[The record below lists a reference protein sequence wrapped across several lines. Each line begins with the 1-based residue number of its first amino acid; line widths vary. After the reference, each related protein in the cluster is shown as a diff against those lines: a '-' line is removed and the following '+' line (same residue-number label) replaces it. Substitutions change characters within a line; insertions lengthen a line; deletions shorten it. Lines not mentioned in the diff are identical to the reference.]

1 MIRAVG
7 AVVGGL
13 VTWVVVASVGNR
25 LLRIA
30 LPGYA
35 EVEVAMTFTQ
45 AMLVDRLV
53 LGAASSLCAGFV
65 GALIAKRNGIA
76 DKVLA
81 GILLV
86 AFIPVHY
93 SLWERFPA
101 WYHLVFL
108 ASLVVYPS
116 RRGHSSDDG
125 ARERGPGGLTR

>member
-1 MIRAVG
+1 
-7 AVVGGL
+7 
-13 VTWVVVASVGNR
+13 
-25 LLRIA
+25 
-30 LPGYA
+30 
-35 EVEVAMTFTQ
+35 MTFTQ

-65 GALIAKRNGIA
+65 GAWIAKRNGIA

-93 SLWERFPA
+93 ALWERFPA

-108 ASLVVYPS
+108 ASLVVITMLGGVIRQTM
-116 RRGHSSDDG
+116 RRGSADH
-125 ARERGPGGLTR
+125 AV